1 MVTQIIGTEPATGQG
16 FSRGP
21 VRAKDL
27 DAAQRQTVSVQALA
41 GAIPIADL
49 ARQHGV
55 SRKFVYAQ
63 AAKASEALDEAFAD
77 DGQDDQ
83 VLFHLSVTK
92 AWFRQ
97 FVLELTL
104 LCHSPFRAITE
115 VLGDLFGQ
123 SISIG
128 TVHNILAA
136 AAQTARRIN
145 GQQDLSAVRVGAHDE
160 IFQAGQPVLVG
171 MDVESTYCY
180 LLAAED
186 HRDET
191 TWGVHLLE
199 LSDQGLAP
207 DYTVADFGRG
217 LRAGQAAAWGPE
229 IACHGDVFHAE
240 REMEKLAGFLANR
253 AAACTATRQKLERQ
267 MERAKRRGKGK
278 RFSGKL
284 GWARQAEGK
293 AVPLA
298 RDVRVLVDWMKQ
310 DILSLAGPDRKTRSE
325 LYNFIVAELR
335 KLQPFS
341 ARRIRPVVT
350 MLERNRDDLLAFA
363 DILDERFDEL
373 AQRFEIPVQ
382 VVHDICQL
390 HGMDQNHPAYWQR
403 QGRLQQT
410 LPGRFHAVQAAVS
423 RVMAETPRASSI
435 VENLNS
441 RLRNYFFL
449 RRHIGNGYLDLLRF
463 YLNHHRFKRSRCP
476 QRAGKSPAELLTGV
490 PQPHWLDLLGYP
502 LPAGN

>member
-1 MVTQIIGTEPATGQG
+1 
-16 FSRGP
+16 
-21 VRAKDL
+21 
-27 DAAQRQTVSVQALA
+27 LA

-63 AAKASEALDEAFAD
+63 AAKACEALDEAFAA
-77 DGQDDQ
+77 DGQDDR
-83 VLFHLSVTK
+83 VLFHLPVTTV
-92 AWFRQ
+92 WIRQ
-97 FVLELTL
+97 FVLELAL
-104 LCHSPFRAITE
+104 VSHSPFRAITE

-128 TVHNILAA
+128 TVHNIVAA
-136 AAQTARRIN
+136 TVEKARQIN
-145 GQQDLSAVRVGAHDE
+145 DHQDLSAVRVGAHDE
-160 IFQAGQPVLVG
+160 IFQAGRPVLVG
-171 MDVESTYCY
+171 MDVFSTYCY

-191 TWGVHLLE
+191 TWGVHLLD
-199 LSDQGLAP
+199 LLDQGLHP
-207 DYTVADFGRG
+207 DYTVADFGTG

-229 IACHGDVFHAE
+229 ITCHGDVFHAE
-240 REMEKLAGFLANR
+240 CAMEKLAGFLANR

-267 MERAKRRGKGK
+267 MDRAKRRGKGK

-284 GWARQAEGK
+284 GSARKAEGK

-298 RDVRVLVDWMKQ
+298 RDVRILVEWMNQ
-310 DILSLAGPDRKTRSE
+310 DILSLAGPDRKTRGE
-325 LYNFIVAELR
+325 LYDFVVAELR

-341 ARRIRPVVT
+341 ARRIGAVVT

-363 DILDERFDEL
+363 DVLDERFGEL
-373 AQRFEIPVQ
+373 AQRFAIPLH

-390 HGMDQNHPAYWQR
+390 HGMDQNHAAYWQR

-410 LPGRFHAVQAAVS
+410 LRGRFHAVQAAVS
-423 RVMAETPRASSI
+423 TIMGQTPRASSI

-449 RRHIGNGYLDLLRF
+449 RRQIGNEYLDLLRF
-463 YLNHHRFKRSRCP
+463 FLNHHRFRRSRCP

-490 PQPHWLDLLGYP
+490 PQPHWLELLGYP
-502 LPAGN
+502 LPARN